1 MPKYGIGDRV
11 EHDDFGYGNV
21 IAIDIDDWIGVEFD
35 HKNYGLHSCTYATIK
50 EGHSGKMG
58 HCYWITEED
67 PDLRLIE
74 KAEGKEKKMAE
85 KYGME
90 IKKVSYDR
98 SGTNGKTVTCR
109 LEYFVVA
116 PNGLETTSRVVS
128 GEANCA
134 PDDTFDFKVGMDLA
148 YDRAYAKA
156 VEVAKKMNFPEMRF
170 VCVKS
175 NDYFQSGTIY
185 PIHYDNNNKPY
196 VIDRNGDRRPNT
208 YQRIGKERFLGF
220 MGYCNMVKLED

>member
-11 EHDDFGYGNV
+11 VHDNFGYGNV

-35 HKNYGLHSCTYATIK
+35 LHNCVLHSCAHGTIK

-58 HCYWITEED
+58 HCYWFAEED
-67 PDLRLIE
+67 HNLRLVE
-74 KAEGKEKKMAE
+74 KVEGKEKKMAE
-85 KYGME
+85 KHSME

-98 SGTNGKTVTCR
+98 SGVNGKTITCR
-109 LEYFVVA
+109 LEYFIIA
-116 PNGLETTSRVVS
+116 PNGPETASRVVS

-134 PDDTFDFKVGMDLA
+134 PEDKFDFKVGMDLA

-156 VEVAKKMNFPEMRF
+156 IEVAVKMNRPEMRF

-175 NDYFQSGTIY
+175 NNAFKSGTIY
-185 PIHYDNNNKPY
+185 PAQYDDAGHLF
-196 VIDRNGDRRPNT
+196 VIDDDGDKRPT
-208 YQRIGKERFLGF
+208 LYAHISKDTFFGF
-220 MGYCNMVKLED
+220 MKRINMVKLEN